1 VDFRFTA
8 LWKSFLFQS
17 LLTGLAMAIVLLA
30 FTMQEATIVT
40 SLAATIFI
48 VFMAPTSPAAQPR
61 KVIGG
66 HSIGLLC
73 GSVMSFVPHTLP
85 ATKIAVFAVA
95 VAIAA
100 FLMALLNME
109 HPPGAGTALALAVDG
124 FTVRI
129 ALAVLIGVVILAL
142 IHRLLR
148 RWLKDL
154 V

>member
-1 VDFRFTA
+1 
-8 LWKSFLFQS
+8 
-17 LLTGLAMAIVLLA
+17 MAIVLLA
-30 FTMQEATIVT
+30 FTMQQATIVT

-48 VFMAPTSPAAQPR
+48 VFMAPTSLAAQPR

-73 GSVMSFVPHTLP
+73 GSLLSLVPHTLP
-85 ATKIAVFAVA
+85 ATRIAVFAVA

-109 HPPGAGTALALAVDG
+109 HPPGAGTALALAVNG
-124 FTVRI
+124 LSARI
-129 ALAVLIGVVILAL
+129 VLSVLIGVVILAL
-142 IHRLLR
+142 THRLLR
-148 RWLKDL
+148 RWLQDL

>member
-1 VDFRFTA
+1 
-8 LWKSFLFQS
+8 
-17 LLTGLAMAIVLLA
+17 MAIVLLA
-30 FTMQEATIVT
+30 FTMQQATIVT

-48 VFMAPTSPAAQPR
+48 VFMAPTSLAAQPR

-73 GSVMSFVPHTLP
+73 GSLLSLVPNTLP
-85 ATKIAVFAVA
+85 ATRIAVFAVA

-109 HPPGAGTALALAVDG
+109 HPPGAGTALALAVNG
-124 FTVRI
+124 LSPRI
-129 ALAVLIGVVILAL
+129 VLSVLIGVVILAL
-142 IHRLLR
+142 THRLLR
-148 RWLKDL
+148 RWLQDL